1 MAIFT
6 ETVLIVSF
14 TEKSITFFTEILHS
28 FPVSRIV
35 TVPSCSEARRL
46 LLVQDFDLV
55 VINAPLR
62 DESGESL
69 SRHIATKGIS
79 QVILVVK
86 SEYYD
91 EVSDVV
97 EDYGVITIAKPI
109 NKNLFWSALKLAKAT
124 QNKLKTMQAENNKLI
139 QKIEDIRIVDRAKCI
154 LISYLNMSEEEAHK
168 YIERQAMDTRMTK
181 IAVAERILKTYES

>member
-14 TEKSITFFTEILHS
+14 TEKSIAFFNEVLHS
-28 FPVSRIV
+28 FSVDRIV
-35 TVPSCSEARRL
+35 IVASCSEARRL
-46 LLVQDFDLV
+46 LLEQDFDLV
-55 VINAPLR
+55 VINAPLH

-97 EDYGVITIAKPI
+97 EDFGVITIAKPI
-109 NKNLFWSALKLAKAT
+109 NKNLFWHVLKLAKAA
-124 QNKLKTMQAENNKLI
+124 QSKLKGIQAENTKLI

-154 LISYLNMSEEEAHK
+154 LISYLNMSEGEAHK

-181 IAVAERILKTYES
+181 RAVAEGILKTYES